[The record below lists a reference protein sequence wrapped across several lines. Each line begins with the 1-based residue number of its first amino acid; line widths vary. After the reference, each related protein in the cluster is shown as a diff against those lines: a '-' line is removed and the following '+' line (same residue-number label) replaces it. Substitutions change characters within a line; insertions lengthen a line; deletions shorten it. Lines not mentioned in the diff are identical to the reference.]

1 MKRLGVLL
9 GLAIPMLAGAQNV
22 DMRSDAPVIRT
33 TGAFFA
39 LSVADVEASA
49 RWYAEKLGLAVKMRA
64 PRTDATKS
72 AMTLL
77 QGGGL
82 TVELV
87 QHDDAVP
94 LRNFL
99 AEPRGAL
106 FLHGIF
112 KVGVI
117 VDDFDATIAALRSRG
132 VTIAIG
138 PFPKRVDQPANAI
151 IRDNAGNYIQIFGK

>member
-1 MKRLGVLL
+1 MKRLVALV
-9 GLAIPMLAGAQNV
+9 GLAIPILASAQNI
-22 DMRSDAPVIRT
+22 DARSDAPVINT

-49 RWYAEKLGLAVKMRA
+49 RWYTEKLGLAVKMRA
-64 PRTDATKS
+64 PRTDANKS

-77 QGGGL
+77 EGGGL

-99 AEPRGAL
+99 PAPRGAL

-112 KVGVI
+112 KVGVV
-117 VDDFDATIAALRSRG
+117 VDDFDATIARLRARG
-132 VTIAIG
+132 IDIAIG